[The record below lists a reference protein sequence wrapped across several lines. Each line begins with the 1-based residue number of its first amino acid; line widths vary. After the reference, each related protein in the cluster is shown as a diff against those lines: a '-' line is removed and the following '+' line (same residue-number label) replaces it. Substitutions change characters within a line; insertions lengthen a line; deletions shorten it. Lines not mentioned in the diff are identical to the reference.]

1 MKTKVF
7 KRQNS
12 DFLILATIK
21 GDKVTLH
28 YLNAENCNYEAKYDK
43 NFEMH
48 FYGMIEEAKNYC
60 IDKGLLLWSY

>member
-7 KRQNS
+7 KRKNS

-21 GDKVTLH
+21 GHKVTLH
-28 YLNAENCNYEAKYDK
+28 YLNADNCSYEAKYDK

-48 FYGMIEEAKNYC
+48 FYGMIEEAKKYC
-60 IDKGLLLWSY
+60 IDNGLSMWSY